1 MESPIFLD
9 HHSTTPIDPDVFSEM
24 IPFLT
29 QNFGNA
35 SSSHI
40 FGQEARRAVEKARVQ
55 VANLIGANPQEIIFT
70 SGATES
76 DNLAIKGIAES
87 YHRRGNHIITT
98 QIEHSAILDTCY
110 FLEKLGFETTYL
122 PVDKYGMVDPEQV
135 ASAIKPNT
143 ILISIIHASNE
154 VGTINPLAEIGQ
166 IARQAG
172 VLFHSDAV
180 QTIGKIDVNVDHLNI
195 DLMSLTAH
203 KVYGPKGIGALYIR
217 RKKPK
222 TRIKPQNYGGGQ
234 EGKIRSGTLNIS
246 GIVGFGHACQIAQT
260 KMKKESERLIG
271 LRSRLYEGL
280 KEQIDFLHLNGHP
293 QKRLPGN
300 LNVSIEFIDSVTLL
314 EKLKNIALSTGSA
327 CSSNSSAP
335 SKVLTAMGIDD
346 NLARNPIRFGLGR
359 STTTNEI
366 DFVVARMVEEVKN
379 MRESSPLYKLM
390 GSKVESSPSNRMKM
404 VN

>member
-234 EGKIRSGTLNIS
+234 EGKIRSGTLNVS
-246 GIVGFGHACQIAQT
+246 GIVGFGYACQIAQT
-260 KMKKESERLIG
+260 KMQKESERLIG

-314 EKLKNIALSTGSA
+314 ENLKNIALSTGSA

-359 STTTNEI
+359 SNTTNEI

-390 GSKVESSPSNRMKM
+390 GSEVESSPQNRMKM